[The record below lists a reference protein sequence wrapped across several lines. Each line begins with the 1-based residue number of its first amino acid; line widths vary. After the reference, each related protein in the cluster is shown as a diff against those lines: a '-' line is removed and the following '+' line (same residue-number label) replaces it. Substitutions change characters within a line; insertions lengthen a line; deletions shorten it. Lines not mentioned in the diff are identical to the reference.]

1 MKPIWILLFF
11 TTLLFGESYKE
22 FAAKSGYEIDYKIA
36 ISKAKEEKKD
46 LMFVLITNYCPW
58 CKKFEQRTLSDSEIN
73 SKVHKKFIPL
83 ILNREE
89 KNFPLQFDSFR
100 IPVVY
105 FISYKDE
112 KAYTTTIGFQTKED
126 FSGYLK

>member
-1 MKPIWILLFF
+1 MKKLLTLLLF

-22 FAAKSGYEIDYKIA
+22 FAAKSGYEVDYKVA

-46 LMFVLITNYCPW
+46 LMLLLITNYCPW
-58 CKKFEQRTLSDSEIN
+58 CKKFEQRTLSNSEIN
-73 SKVHKKFIPL
+73 AKVHKKFVPL

-89 KNFPLQFDSFR
+89 KNFPAQFDSSR

-105 FISYKDE
+105 FVNYKDE
-112 KAYTTTIGFQTKED
+112 KIYETSVGFQSKED
-126 FSGYLK
+126 FSTYLK